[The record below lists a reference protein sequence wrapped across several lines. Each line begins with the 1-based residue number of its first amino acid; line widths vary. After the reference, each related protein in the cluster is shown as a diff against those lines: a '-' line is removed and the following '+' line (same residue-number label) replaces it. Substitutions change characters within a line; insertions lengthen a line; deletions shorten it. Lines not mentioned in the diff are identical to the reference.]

1 MIGYKLMTAFEGM
14 EPPVRILEWLR
25 QRPLAGFTLFR
36 HLNVESPA
44 QVRALV
50 DLLQETAV
58 SAGHPLLL
66 IAADQEGGQL
76 MAMGDALTQFPGNM
90 ALGATRDPALARQV
104 GQAMGQELAAMG
116 VNINYAPICD
126 LNTHPLNPSLGIR
139 AFSDDAEL
147 TAVMAVA
154 MVEGIQSAGVAA
166 TVKHFPGKG
175 EAAVDSHYSMPLI
188 DRTKDEL
195 LERELRP
202 FQATFDAGVKMV
214 MSGHF
219 ALPSITGSDV
229 PATLSRAA
237 MHDLLR
243 EEMGFDGISITDAL
257 DMGAITQGEG
267 QIHDIVASIC
277 AGVDLM
283 LMTANPETQ
292 ERIYTGLKTAV
303 SNNRITA
310 EHLDDSIAR
319 INALKAWVSAT
330 PQPDLDVI
338 GCDAHQ
344 ALSRRVA
351 RQSVTLVRNEADLLP
366 LKLEPSARIAAIMP
380 QPKDLTPADTSS
392 YVKPAL
398 AQALRQHHAHVDEF
412 IVSHEPTGEEIEKL
426 RTAVSDHDLLIV
438 GTISAALNPQQ
449 AKMANVLL
457 QMGIPTVNIALRIPY
472 DLSVYPDAQTYV
484 CTYSIQ
490 PHALEALAD
499 GLWGKRPFVGKL
511 PVQVTK

>member
-1 MIGYKLMTAFEGM
+1 MTAFEGM
-14 EPPVRILEWLR
+14 EPPARILEWLR

-36 HLNVESPA
+36 HLNVGSPA
-44 QVRALV
+44 QVRAMV

-58 SAGHPLLL
+58 SAGHPPLL

-76 MAMGDALTQFPGNM
+76 MAMGDAMTQFPGNM
-90 ALGATRDPALARQV
+90 ALGATRDPELAREV
-104 GQAMGQELAAMG
+104 GQAMGRELAAMG
-116 VNINYAPICD
+116 VNINYAPVCD
-126 LNTHPLNPSLGIR
+126 LLTHALNPSLGVR
-139 AFSDDAEL
+139 AFSDDTEL
-147 TAVMAVA
+147 TAVMAAA
-154 MVEGIQSAGVAA
+154 MVKGIQSAGVAA

-188 DRTKDEL
+188 DRTKAEL

-202 FQATFDAGVKMV
+202 FQATFNAGVKMV

-283 LMTANPETQ
+283 LMTADAETQ
-292 ERIYTGLKTAV
+292 ERIYTGLETAV
-303 SNNRITA
+303 SNGDITA

-319 INALKAWVSAT
+319 INALKAWVSAA
-330 PQPDLDVI
+330 PQPNLDVI

-344 ALSRRVA
+344 ALSRKVA
-351 RQSVTLVRNEADLLP
+351 QQSVTLVRNDADLLP
-366 LKLEPSARIAAIMP
+366 LKLDPSARIAAIMP

-392 YVKPAL
+392 YVKPML
-398 AQALRQHHAHVDEF
+398 AQSLRTHHAHVDEF
-412 IVSHEPTGEEIEKL
+412 IVSHEPTDGEIEELK
-426 RTAVSDHDLLIV
+426 TAVSTYDLLIV

-457 QMGIPTVNIALRIPY
+457 KTGIPTVNIALRIPY
-472 DLSVYPDAQTYV
+472 DLSVYPDATTYV

-490 PHALEALAD
+490 PHALDALAD

-511 PVQVTK
+511 PVKMALTP

>member
-1 MIGYKLMTAFEGM
+1 MTAFEGM
-14 EPPVRILEWLR
+14 EPPERILDWLR

-36 HLNVESPA
+36 PLNVESPA

-50 DLLQETAV
+50 DKLQETAV
-58 SAGHPLLL
+58 SAAHPPLL

-76 MAMGDALTQFPGNM
+76 MALGGAMTQFPGNM
-90 ALGATRDPALARQV
+90 ALGATRNPELAREV
-104 GQAMGQELAAMG
+104 GQAIGREMAAMG
-116 VNINYAPICD
+116 VNVNYAPICD
-126 LNTHPLNPSLGIR
+126 LNTHALNPSLGVR

-147 TAVMAVA
+147 SAIFAVA

-166 TVKHFPGKG
+166 TAKHFPGKG
-175 EAAVDSHYSMPLI
+175 EAAVDSHYAMPLI
-188 DRTKDEL
+188 DLTKEQLFD
-195 LERELRP
+195 RELRP

-243 EEMGFDGISITDAL
+243 DEMGFDGISITDAL

-283 LMTANPETQ
+283 LMTADPETQ
-292 ERIYTGLKTAV
+292 ERIYTGLEKAV
-303 SNNRITA
+303 ANGDITA

-338 GCDAHQ
+338 GCEAHQ
-344 ALSRRVA
+344 ELSRKVA
-351 RQSVTLVRNEADLLP
+351 REAMTLVRNDADLLP

-398 AQALRQHHAHVDEF
+398 ADALRQHHAHVDEF
-412 IVSHEPTGEEIEKL
+412 IVSHHPTDEEIATLK
-426 RTAVSDHDLLIV
+426 TAVSDYDLLVV

-457 QMGIPTVNIALRIPY
+457 KTDTPVVNIALRIPY
-472 DLSVYPDAQTYV
+472 DITVYPDATTYV

-490 PHALEALAD
+490 PHALDALAD
-499 GLWGKRPFVGKL
+499 GLWGKRPFVGQL
-511 PVQVTK
+511 PVQVTM